1 MLIVY
6 HFVATLAIIFVF
18 PLFCVFENSRRLKE
32 RLALSLPGLKM
43 PEKGRVWVHALS
55 VGEVLSAIPLLEALK
70 ERFPSRELVLS
81 VKTATGLQVAG
92 EKLRDTV
99 DYVVLMPLDFWWS
112 NRRLVNM
119 IMPAIFILVE
129 TDIWPGL
136 VSLLRKR
143 GIKAFLINGR
153 VSPRTGKIYSRWRFL
168 VSMVLDQF
176 ELVLMQTE
184 LDESRIL
191 ETGVSRDKVRVSGNI
206 KFDQKWE
213 PLDSQELQR
222 WRGLLGVKEGPIW
235 VAGSTHDP
243 EEMIIFNVFE
253 KLIEAF
259 TNLSL
264 IICPREADRFGTVVS
279 LARERGFSAIRR
291 TQLPSQSETYNV
303 FVLDTIG
310 ELSKVY
316 SAADVAFVGGSLTP
330 FGGHNLLEPAR
341 FGIPVVFGPHT
352 FNFDAMSRSLV
363 AYGGGKRVI
372 GESDLLSV
380 MRALLGREDMRRQI
394 GERAQAFVEGNQGA
408 VKRVMG
414 VLEPYISS

>member
-1 MLIVY
+1 MI
-6 HFVATLAIIFVF
+6 A
-18 PLFCVFENSRRLKE
+18 
-32 RLALSLPGLKM
+32 PG
-43 PEKGRVWVHALS
+43 V
-55 VGEVLSAIPLLEALK
+55 
-70 ERFPSRELVLS
+70 
-81 VKTATGLQVAG
+81 
-92 EKLRDTV
+92 
-99 DYVVLMPLDFWWS
+99 
-112 NRRLVNM
+112 
-119 IMPAIFILVE
+119 FILVE

-136 VSLLRKR
+136 VSLLKKR
-143 GIKAFLINGR
+143 GIKAFLVNGR
-153 VSPRTGKIYSRWRFL
+153 VSPHTGKAYARWRFL
-168 VSMVLDQF
+168 VRTLLNQF
-176 ELVLMQTE
+176 ELLLMQTG

-191 ETGVSRDKVRVSGNI
+191 KTGVSRDKVRVSGNI

-243 EEMIIFNVFE
+243 EETIIFNVFG

-259 TNLSL
+259 RNLSL
-264 IICPREADRFGTVVS
+264 IICPRESARFGTVLS

-291 TQLPSQSETYNV
+291 TQLPSQRETYNV

-310 ELSKVY
+310 ELRKVY
-316 SAADVAFVGGSLTP
+316 GAADVAFVGGSLTP

-363 AYGGGKRVI
+363 VYGGGKRVM

-380 MRALLGREDMRRQI
+380 MRELLGQEDMRRKV
-394 GERAQAFVEGNQGA
+394 GKRAQAFVERNQGA
-408 VKRVMG
+408 LERVMG